1 MLMIYEE
8 RNLGRTKIL
17 IHVLITAFC
26 QGVLISL
33 LFQDLVSFDLPKIKE
48 QYGQLT
54 QSV

>member
-17 IHVLITAFC
+17 IHVIITAFC
-26 QGVLISL
+26 QGVLVSL
-33 LFQDLVSFDLPKIKE
+33 LFQDLVSFDMAMIKK

-54 QSV
+54 QSL